1 MLPMG
6 PSHNASRPAG
16 KGVPSRGRTSVATLR
31 RMTEARRTP
40 SPVHPVRAF
49 ARRIPATLT
58 FVALI
63 LVVGV
68 VSQGLWRPFEE
79 SVLFGDVAYGL
90 PAFLD
95 GKWWTP
101 ITGTFFVNQPWVY
114 AFTIAGFWGM
124 AYLEHRRG
132 SRVALAYYGIGQLFA
147 ILATALLLSV
157 LSLFP
162 WAWATTQAQ
171 ALDVGASGGTMACIA
186 AAVGLFRPPW
196 RVRGWLILLGFVFIA
211 MLFWGKVADLE
222 HLLAVLLVLVV
233 DRSLR
238 VSRTTV
244 REQRLVAVVA
254 ILVLGAVEIIT
265 TLIATDGPFGPTEP
279 VSGGFID
286 LAIDVVVIL
295 VLVNGLR
302 RGRRLAWVLAILLG
316 VFNVLIAALILT
328 LITVFSQAQV
338 DFRWDGETE
347 LALAN
352 GFLWV
357 VMLAYLIGVR
367 RAFRAKRK
375 SLLGTQPAPTVDDVK
390 TALRAH
396 GGGTL
401 SWMTT
406 WDGNSYARTE
416 GGIVAYQRRSGVALA
431 LADPIGP
438 ASERPAAVADFIRV
452 AEHAGLVPCFFSA
465 DQATR
470 DAVPA
475 GWRSLVVADDTIVD
489 LPGLE
494 FTGKRWNSVRTS
506 LNKAGREDMTF
517 RMTHLKAES
526 WGVQQQLRAISEAWV
541 GDKDLPE
548 MRFTLGT
555 LEEAEDPEVRLALA
569 LAPNGDVDGFLSW
582 LPVYGGDGVVRGWT
596 LDLMRRREGGFGP
609 VMEFLIGSSA
619 REFSDEGAEIMSLSG
634 APLAHDYPPD
644 AGMIAALSDRLA
656 DALEP
661 VYGFGSLHRFKQKFH
676 PRYETMYLLFRD
688 ESDLAA
694 IGPALTRA
702 FLPDATLR
710 QFAGA
715 GLELVR
721 GGGDGKD

>member
-1 MLPMG
+1 
-6 PSHNASRPAG
+6 
-16 KGVPSRGRTSVATLR
+16 
-31 RMTEARRTP
+31 MTEERSP
-40 SPVHPVRAF
+40 SLHPLLAF

-58 FVALI
+58 MVVLI
-63 LVVGV
+63 LAVGV
-68 VSQGLWRPFEE
+68 IWRGLWTPFEDSE
-79 SVLFGDVAYGL
+79 LFPTVAYGL
-90 PAFLD
+90 PNLAE

-101 ITGTFFVNQPWVY
+101 LTGTFFVNQPWVY
-114 AFTIAGFWGM
+114 VFTIAGFWGM
-124 AYLEHRRG
+124 AYLEFRRG
-132 SRVALAYYGIGQLFA
+132 TRVAIAYYAVGQLFA
-147 ILATALLLSV
+147 IFATALVLLV
-157 LSLFP
+157 LSSFP

-211 MLFWGKVADLE
+211 MLFWGKLADLE
-222 HLLAVLLVLVV
+222 HLLAVLLILAV
-233 DRSLR
+233 DRTLR
-238 VSRTTV
+238 VRHTTV
-244 REQRLVAVVA
+244 REQRLIAVMA

-265 TLIATDGPFGPTEP
+265 TLLPTDGPFGPTEP
-279 VSGGFID
+279 ASGGFID
-286 LAIDVVVIL
+286 LAIDLVVIL

-302 RGRRLAWVLAILLG
+302 RGRRWTWVLALLLG
-316 VFNVLIAALILT
+316 ILNIVTAALVLT

-338 DFRWDGETE
+338 DVRWDGETE

-352 GFLWV
+352 GFLWLI
-357 VMLAYLIGVR
+357 MLVYLIWVR
-367 RAFRAKRK
+367 RAFHARRK
-375 SLLGTQPAPTVDDVK
+375 SKLGMQPSPTADDMK
-390 TALRAH
+390 HELRTH

-406 WDGNSYARTE
+406 WDGNSYAHVP
-416 GGIVAYQRRSGVALA
+416 GGIVAYQRRNGVALA

-438 ASERPAAVADFIRV
+438 AHARAEAVQEFIRT
-452 AEHAGLVPCFFSA
+452 AELAGLVPCFFSA
-465 DQATR
+465 DEATR
-470 DAVPA
+470 AAVPST
-475 GWRSLVVADDTIVD
+475 WRSIVVADDTIVD

-517 RMTHLKAES
+517 RMTHFKSEP

-555 LEEAEDPEVRLALA
+555 LDEAEDPEVRLALA

-582 LPVYGGDGVVRGWT
+582 LPVYGDDGEVRGWT

-619 REFSDEGAEIMSLSG
+619 RQFSDEGAQIMSLSG

-644 AGMIAALSDRLA
+644 AGVIAALSDRLA
-656 DALEP
+656 EALEP

-688 ESDLAA
+688 ESDLTR
-694 IGPALTRA
+694 IGGALTRA

-721 GGGDGKD
+721 GGGKD

>member
-1 MLPMG
+1 
-6 PSHNASRPAG
+6 
-16 KGVPSRGRTSVATLR
+16 
-31 RMTEARRTP
+31 MTEERSP
-40 SPVHPVRAF
+40 SPHPVIAVV
-49 ARRIPATLT
+49 RRIPATLT
-58 FVALI
+58 MVLLI
-63 LVVGV
+63 LAVGV
-68 VSQGLWRPFEE
+68 ISSGLWAPFEDTT
-79 SVLFGDVAYGL
+79 LFPTVAYGL
-90 PAFLD
+90 PNLAD
-95 GKWWTP
+95 GRWWTP
-101 ITGTFFVNQPWVY
+101 LTGTFFVNQPWVY
-114 AFTIAGFWGM
+114 LFTIAGFWGM
-124 AYLEHRRG
+124 GYLEFRRG
-132 SRVALAYYGIGQLFA
+132 SRVALAYYWLGQLFA
-147 ILATALLLSV
+147 IFATALLLYV
-157 LSLFP
+157 LSQFP
-162 WAWATTQAQ
+162 WAWASEQAQ

-222 HLLAVLLVLVV
+222 HLLAVLLILVV

-238 VSRTTV
+238 VRHTTV
-244 REQRLVAVVA
+244 REQRLIAVVA
-254 ILVLGAVEIIT
+254 MLVLGAVEIIT
-265 TLIATDGPFGPTEP
+265 TFLPTDGPFGPTDP
-279 VSGGFID
+279 ASGGFID
-286 LAIDVVVIL
+286 LAIDLVVIL

-302 RGRRLAWVLAILLG
+302 RGRRFAWVLAILLG
-316 VFNVLIAALILT
+316 LFNVSGAALVLT
-328 LITVFSQAQV
+328 LIIITSQAEL
-338 DFRWDGETE
+338 DLRWDGETE
-347 LALAN
+347 LAMAN
-352 GFLWV
+352 GFLWLI
-357 VMLAYLIGVR
+357 MLVYLIWVR
-367 RAFRAKRK
+367 RAFRAKRRAK
-375 SLLGTQPAPTVDDVK
+375 LGIQPAPTVDDMK
-390 TALRAH
+390 RELRTH

-406 WDGNSYARTE
+406 WDGNSYARVS
-416 GGIVAYQRRSGVALA
+416 GGIVAYQRRNGVALA

-438 ASERPAAVADFIRV
+438 ADARAEAVTDFIHAV
-452 AEHAGLVPCFFSA
+452 ELAGLVPCFFSA
-465 DQATR
+465 DEATR
-470 DAVPA
+470 AAVPST
-475 GWRSLVVADDTIVD
+475 WRSIVVADDTIVD

-506 LNKAGREDMTF
+506 LNKAGREAMTF
-517 RMTHLKAES
+517 RMTHLKAEP

-555 LEEAEDPEVRLALA
+555 LDEAEDPEVRLALA
-569 LAPNGDVDGFLSW
+569 IAPNGDVDGFLSW
-582 LPVYGGDGVVRGWT
+582 LPVYGDDGAVRGWT

-609 VMEFLIGSSA
+609 VMEYLIGSSA
-619 REFSDEGAEIMSLSG
+619 RQFADEGAQIMSLSG

-688 ESDLAA
+688 ESDLTR
-694 IGPALTRA
+694 IGGALTRA

-721 GGGDGKD
+721 GGKD

>member
-1 MLPMG
+1 
-6 PSHNASRPAG
+6 
-16 KGVPSRGRTSVATLR
+16 
-31 RMTEARRTP
+31 MTEARTHTP
-40 SPVHPVRAF
+40 NRVLSI
-49 ARRIPATLT
+49 ARRMPATLSMVLLI
-58 FVALI
+58 VA
-63 LVVGV
+63 VGV
-68 VSQGLWRPFEE
+68 IWHGLWAPFEDTA
-79 SVLFGDVAYGL
+79 LFRTVAYGL
-90 PAFLD
+90 PNLAD

-101 ITGTFFVNQPWVY
+101 LTGTFFVNQPWVY
-114 AFTIAGFWGM
+114 VFTISGFWGM
-124 AYLEHRRG
+124 AYLEFRRG
-132 SRVALAYYGIGQLFA
+132 SRVALAYYWIGQLFA
-147 ILATALLLSV
+147 IFATALLLLA
-157 LSLFP
+157 LSQFP
-162 WAWATTQAQ
+162 WAWAATQAQ

-222 HLLAVLLVLVV
+222 HLLAVLLILVV

-238 VSRTTV
+238 VRRTTV
-244 REQRLVAVVA
+244 REQRLIAVVA
-254 ILVLGAVEIIT
+254 ILVLGAVELIT
-265 TLIATDGPFGPTEP
+265 TFVATDGPFGPTDP
-279 VSGGFID
+279 ASGGFID
-286 LAIDVVVIL
+286 LAIDLVVIL

-302 RGRRLAWVLAILLG
+302 RGRRFAWVLAILLG
-316 VFNVLIAALILT
+316 LYNLLGAALVLT
-328 LITVFSQAQV
+328 LIILTSQAEL
-338 DFRWDGETE
+338 DLHWDGETE
-347 LALAN
+347 LVMAN
-352 GFLWV
+352 GFLWLIMIV
-357 VMLAYLIGVR
+357 YLVWVR
-367 RAFRAKRK
+367 RAFRAKRR
-375 SLLGTQPAPTVDDVK
+375 SPLGIQPPPTIDDAK
-390 TALRAH
+390 TELRTH

-406 WDGNSYARTE
+406 WDGNSYARTN
-416 GGIVAYQRRSGVALA
+416 GGILAYQRRNGVALA

-438 ASERPAAVADFIRV
+438 APLRATAVEDFIRD
-452 AEHAGLVPCFFSA
+452 AELAGLVPCFFSA
-465 DQATR
+465 DEATR
-470 DAVPA
+470 AAVPPT
-475 GWRSLVVADDTIVD
+475 WRSIVVADDTIVD
-489 LPGLE
+489 LPGLT

-517 RMTHLKAES
+517 RMTHLKSES

-582 LPVYGGDGVVRGWT
+582 LPVYGEGGAVRGWT

-609 VMEFLIGSSA
+609 VMEYLIGSSA
-619 REFSDEGAEIMSLSG
+619 QQFSEEGAAIMSLSG

-644 AGMIAALSDRLA
+644 AGVIAALSDRLA
-656 DALEP
+656 EALEP

-688 ESDLAA
+688 ESDLTR
-694 IGPALTRA
+694 IGGALTRA

-721 GGGDGKD
+721 GGDKD

>member
-1 MLPMG
+1 M
-6 PSHNASRPAG
+6 SEDASAPARPLIT
-16 KGVPSRGRTSVATLR
+16 V
-31 RMTEARRTP
+31 
-40 SPVHPVRAF
+40 

-58 FVALI
+58 MVGLI

-68 VSQGLWRPFEE
+68 VSQGLWRPFEDSE
-79 SVLFGDVAYGL
+79 LFPSVAYGL
-90 PAFLD
+90 PNLSD

-101 ITGTFFVNQPWVY
+101 VTGTFFVNQPWVY
-114 AFTIAGFWGM
+114 LFTIAGFWGM
-124 AYLEHRRG
+124 GYLEFRRG
-132 SRVALAYYGIGQLFA
+132 SRVAIAYYAVGQLFA
-147 ILATALLLSV
+147 IFATALLLLL
-157 LSLFP
+157 LSQFE
-162 WAWATTQAQ
+162 WAWAAEQAR

-211 MLFWGKVADLE
+211 MMFWGKVADLE
-222 HLLAVLLVLVV
+222 HLLAVLLILAV

-238 VSRTTV
+238 VRHTTV
-244 REQRLVAVVA
+244 REQRLIAVMAVLLLLA
-254 ILVLGAVEIIT
+254 TEVITVLGP
-265 TLIATDGPFGPTEP
+265 TDGPFGPTAP
-279 VSGGFID
+279 ASGGFLD
-286 LAIDVVVIL
+286 TALDAAVIL
-295 VLVNGLR
+295 LIANGLR
-302 RGRRLAWVLAILLG
+302 RGRRWAWVLAIILASL
-316 VFNVLIAALILT
+316 NVLSGALILA
-328 LITVFSQAQV
+328 LIILTSEAQLELQI
-338 DFRWDGETE
+338 DGETE
-347 LALAN
+347 LALAS
-352 GFLWV
+352 GVLWLLILV
-357 VMLAYLIGVR
+357 YLIVVR
-367 RAFRAKRK
+367 RAFRARRRSK
-375 SLLGTQPAPTVDDVK
+375 LGAQPAPTLADLEKELK
-390 TALRAH
+390 TH

-406 WDGNSYARTE
+406 WEGNAFARVD
-416 GGIVAYQRRSGVALA
+416 GGIVAYQRRNSVALA

-438 ASERPAAVADFIRV
+438 RERRTDAVRDFIRA
-452 AEHAGLVPCFFSA
+452 AEGAGLIPCFFSA
-465 DQATR
+465 DEATR
-470 DAVPA
+470 AAVPET
-475 GWRSLVVADDTIVD
+475 WRSLVVADDTIVD

-517 RMTHLKAES
+517 RMTHLKEEP

-569 LAPNGDVDGFLSW
+569 IAPNGDVDGFLSW
-582 LPVYGGDGVVRGWT
+582 LPIYGEGGVVRGWT

-609 VMEFLIGSSA
+609 VMEYLIGSSA
-619 REFSDEGAEIMSLSG
+619 KQFSDEGAQIMSLSG

-656 DALEP
+656 EALEP

-688 ESDLAA
+688 ESDLTR
-694 IGPALTRA
+694 IGGALTRA

-721 GGGDGKD
+721 GGGKD

>member
-1 MLPMG
+1 M
-6 PSHNASRPAG
+6 SEAPAR
-16 KGVPSRGRTSVATLR
+16 KP
-31 RMTEARRTP
+31 
-40 SPVHPVRAF
+40 HPVLSVV
-49 ARRIPATLT
+49 RRIPATLT
-58 FVALI
+58 MVLLI
-63 LVVGV
+63 LGVGV
-68 VSQGLWRPFEE
+68 VWHGLWAPFEDTA
-79 SVLFGDVAYGL
+79 LFADVAYGL
-90 PAFLD
+90 PNLTD

-101 ITGTFFVNQPWVY
+101 LTGTFFVNEPWVY
-114 AFTIAGFWGM
+114 LFTISGFWGM
-124 AYLEHRRG
+124 AYLEFRRG
-132 SRVALAYYGIGQLFA
+132 SRVALAYYWIGQLFA
-147 ILATALLLSV
+147 ILATALVLLLASQV
-157 LSLFP
+157 P
-162 WAWATTQAQ
+162 WAWAASQAQ

-186 AAVGLFRPPW
+186 AAVGLFRAPW

-222 HLLAVLLVLVV
+222 HLLAVLLILVV

-238 VSRTTV
+238 VRRTTV
-244 REQRLVAVVA
+244 REQRLIAVVA
-254 ILVLGAVEIIT
+254 VMVLGAIEIISI
-265 TLIATDGPFGPTEP
+265 LVPTDGPFGPTDP

-286 LAIDVVVIL
+286 LAIDLVVIL
-295 VLVNGLR
+295 LLVNGLR
-302 RGRRLAWVLAILLG
+302 RGRRWGWVMAILLG
-316 VFNVLIAALILT
+316 LFNLLGAALVLT
-328 LITVFSQAQV
+328 LIILTSQAELDV
-338 DFRWDGETE
+338 RWDGETE
-347 LALAN
+347 LPLAN
-352 GFLWV
+352 GFLWLI
-357 VMLAYLIGVR
+357 MLVYLVWVR
-367 RAFRAKRK
+367 RAFRAKRR
-375 SLLGTQPAPTVDDVK
+375 STLGIQPAPTVDDVK
-390 TALRAH
+390 TELRAH

-401 SWMTT
+401 SWMAT
-406 WDGNSYARTE
+406 WDGNSYARVA
-416 GGIVAYQRRSGVALA
+416 GGVVAYQRRNGVALA
-431 LADPIGP
+431 LADPIGR
-438 ASERPAAVADFIRV
+438 AEDRAEAVTEFIRSS
-452 AEHAGLVPCFFSA
+452 EQAGLVPCFFSA
-465 DQATR
+465 DEATR
-470 DAVPA
+470 AAVPA
-475 GWRSLVVADDTIVD
+475 GWRSIVVADDTIVD
-489 LPGLE
+489 LAGLE

-506 LNKAGREDMTF
+506 LNKGGRESMTF
-517 RMTHLKAES
+517 RMTQLKAEP

-609 VMEFLIGSSA
+609 VMEYLIGSSA
-619 REFSDEGAEIMSLSG
+619 KQFSEEGAEIMSLSG

-688 ESDLAA
+688 ESDLTR
-694 IGPALTRA
+694 IGGALTRA

-721 GGGDGKD
+721 GGKD

>member
-1 MLPMG
+1 
-6 PSHNASRPAG
+6 
-16 KGVPSRGRTSVATLR
+16 
-31 RMTEARRTP
+31 MTEERSP
-40 SPVHPVRAF
+40 SLHPLPAF

-58 FVALI
+58 MVVLI
-63 LVVGV
+63 LAVGV
-68 VSQGLWRPFEE
+68 IWRGLWTPFED
-79 SVLFGDVAYGL
+79 SDLFPTVAYGL
-90 PAFLD
+90 PNLAE

-101 ITGTFFVNQPWVY
+101 LTGTFFVNQPWVY
-114 AFTIAGFWGM
+114 VFTIAGFWGM
-124 AYLEHRRG
+124 AYLEFRRG
-132 SRVALAYYGIGQLFA
+132 TRVAIAYYAVGQLFA
-147 ILATALLLSV
+147 IFATALVLLV
-157 LSLFP
+157 LSSFP

-211 MLFWGKVADLE
+211 MLFWGKLADLE
-222 HLLAVLLVLVV
+222 HLLAVLLILVV
-233 DRSLR
+233 DRTLR
-238 VSRTTV
+238 VRHTTV
-244 REQRLVAVVA
+244 REQRLIAVMA

-265 TLIATDGPFGPTEP
+265 TLLPTDGPFGPTEP
-279 VSGGFID
+279 ASGGFID
-286 LAIDVVVIL
+286 LAIDLVVIL

-302 RGRRLAWVLAILLG
+302 RGRRWTWVLALLLG
-316 VFNVLIAALILT
+316 ILNIVTAALVLT

-338 DFRWDGETE
+338 DVRWDGETE

-352 GFLWV
+352 GFLWLI
-357 VMLAYLIGVR
+357 MLVYLIWVR
-367 RAFRAKRK
+367 RAFHARRK
-375 SLLGTQPAPTVDDVK
+375 SKLGMQPSPTADDMK
-390 TALRAH
+390 HELRTH

-406 WDGNSYARTE
+406 WDGNSYARVP
-416 GGIVAYQRRSGVALA
+416 GGIVAYQRRNGVALA

-438 ASERPAAVADFIRV
+438 AHARAEAVQEFIRT
-452 AEHAGLVPCFFSA
+452 AELAGLVPCFFSA
-465 DQATR
+465 DEATR
-470 DAVPA
+470 AAVPST
-475 GWRSLVVADDTIVD
+475 WRSIVVADDTIVD

-517 RMTHLKAES
+517 RMTHFKAEP

-555 LEEAEDPEVRLALA
+555 LDDAEDPEVRLALA

-582 LPVYGGDGVVRGWT
+582 LPVYGDDGEVRGWT

-619 REFSDEGAEIMSLSG
+619 RQFSDEGAQIMSLSG

-644 AGMIAALSDRLA
+644 AGVIAALSDRLA
-656 DALEP
+656 EALEP

-688 ESDLAA
+688 ESDLTR
-694 IGPALTRA
+694 IGGALTRA

-721 GGGDGKD
+721 GGGKD